1 MASSRSK
8 AAEAPVRRGGGRP
21 REEAIDTAILRAAQQ
36 LLVKDGFAKMSVAQ
50 IAEVAGVGKPAIY
63 RRYKDKGELVLAAI
77 EDMRAG
83 LPEPDSG
90 STREDLVTLLEIAR
104 RKFDM
109 GLAGTLLVEE
119 GEHPELLDQFRRRMI
134 QPAGRQ
140 AVAVLER
147 GQERGEIRSDL
158 DPELA
163 AQAVMGSFLWH
174 YMYTG
179 RPKRGWAQ
187 RVVETLWPGFA
198 SSNDGRAARRR

>member
-8 AAEAPVRRGGGRP
+8 PAQALVPHSGGRP
-21 REEAIDTAILRAAQQ
+21 REQAIDAAILRAAQR
-36 LLVKDGFAKMSVAQ
+36 LLAEEGFAKMSVAQ

-77 EDMRAG
+77 EDMRAR

-90 STREDLVTLLEIAR
+90 STRDDLVALLEIAR

-119 GEHPELLDQFRRRMI
+119 GEHSELLEQFRRRMI

-140 AVAVLER
+140 VVAVLAR
-147 GQERGEIRSDL
+147 GQERGEVRSDL

-174 YMYTG
+174 YMYSG

-198 SSNDGRAARRR
+198 ASNGRRAARRR